1 MLAKPIITTLA
12 IIRTLLIF
20 LPTGPGRVFLINPP
34 KTLSLRLAQ
43 ILARV
48 FPCPFHLLLFGKNF
62 CPLSN
67 SYELDNG
74 VFVYPVNL
82 AERDTG

>member
-34 KTLSLRLAQ
+34 KNIIAALSANTCKSFSVS
-43 ILARV
+43 ISS
-48 FPCPFHLLLFGKNF
+48 PFVWKELL
-62 CPLSN
+62 SI
-67 SYELDNG
+67 
-74 VFVYPVNL
+74 V
-82 AERDTG
+82 